1 MTTGKTIALT
11 RCIFFFKREINF
23 ATKSESGEGISAS
36 PGTKALKE
44 FLEKLTEIIEEEGYY
59 FHTGV

>member
-1 MTTGKTIALT
+1 MDL
-11 RCIFFFKREINF
+11 FFKREINF
-23 ATKSESGEGISAS
+23 ATKSESGEGISAG